1 MHAGYKRRGC
11 NESNSYIAEI
21 LRKRCDKMPS
31 EAGMEELHKH
41 LLILLKDFHQLC
53 MDNGIKYSLHGGTLL
68 GAVREKGF
76 IPWDDDA
83 DITMTRE
90 NYEKLREILL
100 THKYE
105 QKMYLDEE
113 NGMSAAVCSFK
124 GRKYG
129 FLDVLIYDYISE
141 NRLSRYIKFIALVFF
156 LGFTKT
162 RQRME
167 ITKRGEY
174 KGVKYRCIYLLYL
187 FGRLFSHKRKISWLY
202 SFSKNFLLGNRTLM
216 VRSNDQY
223 KGLKMFIRTKD
234 IQEYII
240 VPFEDIRL
248 MVHAGYENIL
258 ISSYGKDYM
267 IPKRMEEHHIS
278 AHKMLKSGER
288 I

>member
-1 MHAGYKRRGC
+1 
-11 NESNSYIAEI
+11 
-21 LRKRCDKMPS
+21 MPT
-31 EAGMEELHKH
+31 EVGMEELHKH
-41 LLILLKDFHQLC
+41 LLILLNDFHQLC
-53 MDNGIKYSLHGGTLL
+53 MNNSIKYSLHGGTLL
-68 GAVREKGF
+68 GAIREKGF

-90 NYEKLREILL
+90 NYEKLREIFL

-113 NGMSAAVCSFK
+113 NGMSSAVCSSK
-124 GRKYG
+124 GREYG

-141 NRLSRYIKFIALVFF
+141 NVFSRYVKFFGLVFF

-162 RQRME
+162 KQRME

-174 KGVKYRCIYLLYL
+174 KGIKYRCIYLLYL
-187 FGRLFSHKRKISWLY
+187 FGRLFSQKRKITWLY
-202 SFSKNFLLGNRTLM
+202 SFSKKFLLGNRTLM

-223 KGLKMFIRTKD
+223 KGLKLFIRTKD
-234 IQEYII
+234 IQEYTF
-240 VPFEDIRL
+240 VPFEDIKL

-278 AHKMLKSGER
+278 AHRMIKKW
-288 I
+288 